1 MGRADVLWDFLKGQQ
16 LQGLKSV
23 LPTLG
28 LNIPR
33 MVCYPVTTASILTP
47 ERCLPSVD
55 WVKALELP
63 NIPTHHPHLAIFV

>member
-1 MGRADVLWDFLKGQQ
+1 MLWDFVKGQQ

-28 LNIPR
+28 LNIPS

-63 NIPTHHPHLAIFV
+63 NIPTHHPHLAMFV